1 MVRGSY
7 FWGLVDAREHPE
19 ELGVY
24 SGYPKKRMISSDE
37 ESIDRETNNHLSLA
51 GVRSSLLGRLFNQ

>member
-1 MVRGSY
+1 MVRESY
-7 FWGLVDAREHPE
+7 VWGLVDAREHPE

>member
-1 MVRGSY
+1 
-7 FWGLVDAREHPE
+7 
-19 ELGVY
+19 
-24 SGYPKKRMISSDE
+24 MISSDE